1 VSVASLVGWAI
12 EALIASA
19 LLMVAVLLLRGP
31 ARRAFGPHTAYALW
45 LLPVLRL
52 LLPPLPQ
59 GLRESVATPL
69 SRASETVTVLVI
81 DPVSAPVAPV
91 AASAATA
98 VAPVAHYPSLGPIL
112 ALLWVAGAA
121 AFLLWHLVD
130 HALFCRRILKTPLA
144 SGELAGGV
152 RVVESAAASGP
163 LAFGVLR
170 RYVAFPRD
178 FASRYDADE
187 QDLALAHELG
197 HHQRGDLIANWV
209 ALAVLALHWF
219 NPLAWRAFRAFR
231 ADQEM
236 ANDAW
241 VLAQRDPALR
251 HAYGRAIVKSAH
263 GGTIGATCHLHTI
276 NDLKGRLRML
286 ADTPKSRGRMKAGI
300 AAIAVVTLAGLGL
313 TASGT
318 RAAETL
324 KTKVRTTTGI
334 DLAKFEVTPPAP
346 PAAPVMPA
354 MASAPAVAP
363 VPAVPEVPAVPQAA
377 AAPDAPPAPGVPP
390 AVEAPPAPP
399 APPADVLSTSD
410 KVERVDGKLVRR
422 HHVRVYKDGDY
433 VTEDVMANMPEVSS
447 RKCPGDDA
455 QPLVINSND
464 GGKRRIVICTN
475 RIEHT
480 AASAQRNAM
489 ASVDTAEITRNAYRS
504 ALDGLRSARDKLQT
518 DTRLSEDARRE
529 ALSSI
534 DDSIKDI
541 QDDMAK
547 DD

>member
-1 VSVASLVGWAI
+1 VSAASLIGWAI

-31 ARRAFGPHTAYALW
+31 VRRAFGPRAAYALW

-69 SRASETVTVLVI
+69 SRASETVTVLMI
-81 DPVSAPVAPV
+81 DPASAPVART

-98 VAPVAHYPSLGPIL
+98 AAPVTHHPSLGPIL
-112 ALLWVAGAA
+112 ALLWAAGAA

-130 HALFCRRILKTPLA
+130 HARFCRRILKTPLA

-163 LAFGVLR
+163 LAFGILR
-170 RYVAFPRD
+170 RYIAFPRD

-324 KTKVRTTTGI
+324 KSKVRATTGI
-334 DLAKFEVTPPAP
+334 DLAKFDVTPPAP
-346 PAAPVMPA
+346 PPAPA
-354 MASAPAVAP
+354 MLAAASVPAVAP
-363 VPAVPEVPAVPQAA
+363 VPAMPAAPQAA
-377 AAPDAPPAPGVPP
+377 QVPDVPPAPPAPSAP
-390 AVEAPPAPP
+390 EAPPAPP
-399 APPADVLSTSD
+399 APPSDVLSSSD
-410 KVERVDGKLVRR
+410 HVERVDGKVVR
-422 HHVRVYKDGDY
+422 HHQMRIYKDGDY
-433 VTEDVMANMPEVSS
+433 VTKDVMANMPEVSS

-455 QPLVINSND
+455 QPLVINSDD

-480 AASAQRNAM
+480 AASAQRKAM
-489 ASVDTAEITRNAYRS
+489 ASVNTAEIERNAYAS
-504 ALDGLRSARDKLQT
+504 ALEGLRSARTRLQA
-518 DTRLSEDARRE
+518 DTRLSEEARQD

-534 DDSIKDI
+534 DESIKDM
-541 QDDMAK
+541 QEDMAK
-547 DD
+547 AD